1 MIKQEGMDPQLISL
15 FVFLLILGALMSI
28 TVLLHRYFSLPAEQ
42 SRKFLHVS
50 GGIMSIFLPLFFH
63 SHWWVLALAGIAFA
77 ILLFTYI
84 RKLLPAVHET
94 KRYSLGS
101 VLFPVPV
108 YGCFLIAE
116 LRQDN
121 LLFWLPISLLAISD
135 TAAEIGGHLWGA
147 GTKQFFNGQ
156 KTMAGT
162 LSFGAT
168 AILVNIGWLFAGFH
182 LPASEVIILTVML
195 TLLCALA
202 ELVTLH
208 GWDNLT
214 VPATAIIILLFFR

>member
-1 MIKQEGMDPQLISL
+1 MTAQLISL
-15 FVFLLILGALMSI
+15 LVFLTILGGLMLI
-28 TVLLHRYFSLPAEQ
+28 TVMLHRYLHLPPEQ

-84 RKLLPAVHET
+84 RKLLPAVHQT

-101 VLFPVPV
+101 VLFPIPV
-108 YGCFLIAE
+108 YACFLLAE
-116 LRQDN
+116 LKQDSLYFFLPVT
-121 LLFWLPISLLAISD
+121 LLTISD
-135 TAAEIGGHLWGA
+135 TAAETGGHLWGA
-147 GTKQFFNGQ
+147 RTKQFFKGQ

-162 LSFGAT
+162 LSFAAT
-168 AILVNIGWLFAGFH
+168 AIAVNIGWLYFGFH
-182 LPASEVIILTVML
+182 LPLRDIIYLTVMI
-195 TLLCALA
+195 TLFAATA

-214 VPATAIIILLFFR
+214 VPAITVLILYLYR